1 MTDKRKKN
9 EDEEEFLDL
18 DKEYGIKEAD
28 LINLTS
34 NNERGSMSVLR
45 HRMKKVDEGVEK
57 IEDGILDIAFVVDEI
72 IDDYE
77 EGKILHRDNGI
88 AIERLF
94 VFTDFMDGFQE
105 EFAKFKKA
113 REDV

>member
-9 EDEEEFLDL
+9 EEEESIDL
-18 DKEYGIKEAD
+18 DKEYGIKEED

-34 NNERGSMSVLR
+34 NNERGSLSVLR
-45 HRMKKVDEGVEK
+45 HRMKRVDEGVEK
-57 IEDGILDIAFVVDEI
+57 IEDGMLDIAFVVDEI

-77 EGKILHRDNGI
+77 DGKILNRDNGK

-94 VFTDFMDGFQE
+94 VFTDFMQGFQE
-105 EFAKFKKA
+105 EFNRFKDA
-113 REDV
+113 RKEI